1 MLCLDL
7 SLHQIVTFTVQAGAE
22 TMSFEIK
29 QKTAEHRLIEAI
41 KGWAGDH
48 YIGDDCA
55 ILPHQQLLTSDTLV
69 EGTHFVTPLISWLD
83 LGWKTL
89 AVNLSDIAA
98 MAGRPRFAL
107 ISLTLPAHVEH
118 RQLRE
123 FYAGLIDCAGAYRTE
138 VVGGDLTRGALMVV
152 TATVLGEAHANGCL
166 RRSGANPGDVVA
178 VSGDFGA
185 SAAGLWALQSGAGG
199 YQLVKQ
205 RHCRPLPLLTES
217 WGLIEKTGGGG
228 ALMDASD
235 GLADALVQI
244 AAASAV
250 GMEIDVAA
258 VPVVEETRQAAA
270 AAGVDSLE
278 WALYGGED
286 YALVACIPPAAWQTM
301 IESGDPF
308 TAIGVVNQSGT
319 ITLNNSGGLGPE
331 IDLGRSFQHWENVL

>member
-1 MLCLDL
+1 MIRPISTRILCLDL
-7 SLHQIVTFTVQAGAE
+7 SLHQIVTFTAQAGAV
-22 TMSFEIK
+22 TMSFESK

-55 ILPHQQLLTSDTLV
+55 VLPHQQLLTSDTLV
-69 EGTHFVTPLISWLD
+69 EGTHFVTPLTSWLD

-98 MAGRPRFAL
+98 MAGRPRFAV

-166 RRSGANPGDVVA
+166 RRSGANAGDVVA

-185 SAAGLWALQSGAGG
+185 SAAGLWALQSGAAG

-205 RHCRPLPLLTES
+205 RHCRPLPLLRVLVGPDVGGRGCTQVSDRFFEIS
-217 WGLIEKTGGGG
+217 PAGHRLSLIGTVFLQENSTA
-228 ALMDASD
+228 ALA
-235 GLADALVQI
+235 
-244 AAASAV
+244 
-250 GMEIDVAA
+250 
-258 VPVVEETRQAAA
+258 
-270 AAGVDSLE
+270 
-278 WALYGGED
+278 
-286 YALVACIPPAAWQTM
+286 
-301 IESGDPF
+301 
-308 TAIGVVNQSGT
+308 
-319 ITLNNSGGLGPE
+319 
-331 IDLGRSFQHWENVL
+331 